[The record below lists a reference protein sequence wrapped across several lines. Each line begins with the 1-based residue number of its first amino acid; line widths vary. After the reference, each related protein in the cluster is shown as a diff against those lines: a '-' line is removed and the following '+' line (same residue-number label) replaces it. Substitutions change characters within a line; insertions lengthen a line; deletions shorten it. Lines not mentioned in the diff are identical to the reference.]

1 MSDGHEIAAQQVM
14 GPGKPVIV
22 INDDKT
28 CLKDMINNDE
38 NFFIFKKL
46 FYETMT
52 LIKHVS

>member
-1 MSDGHEIAAQQVM
+1 MSNGHEIAAQQVM

-38 NFFIFKKL
+38 NFSYFQKTFL
-46 FYETMT
+46 
-52 LIKHVS
+52 